1 MEAKRLI
8 SCLEK
13 FEQGTGKEEFE
24 TLPGSYDESGEVEWL
39 GVTLRDKNSGVILE
53 LHYYVYEDCDVI
65 TRSAKL
71 INESGDVVKLNR
83 LMSLQLDLEP
93 SDYVFT
99 TFHGAWAREMG
110 RTDVRLVPGKYV
122 NASYTGTSSSRDNPF
137 VMLGKEH
144 TTEDAGE

>member
-1 MEAKRLI
+1 M
-8 SCLEK
+8 
-13 FEQGTGKEEFE
+13 
-24 TLPGSYDESGEVEWL
+24 
-39 GVTLRDKNSGVILE
+39 TLRDKNSGVILE

-99 TFHGAWAREMG
+99 TFTGLGHVKWGARTYGWCRENM
-110 RTDVRLVPGKYV
+110 
-122 NASYTGTSSSRDNPF
+122 
-137 VMLGKEH
+137 
-144 TTEDAGE
+144 

>member
-1 MEAKRLI
+1 MEAKRLMF
-8 SCLEK
+8 EK

-71 INESGDVVKLNR
+71 INESGDVVK
-83 LMSLQLDLEP
+83 
-93 SDYVFT
+93 
-99 TFHGAWAREMG
+99 
-110 RTDVRLVPGKYV
+110 
-122 NASYTGTSSSRDNPF
+122 
-137 VMLGKEH
+137 
-144 TTEDAGE
+144 